1 MACRVHITGAS
12 GSGTTTLG
20 RALGESLQCPAF
32 DADDYYWLPTTPP
45 FQQKREKA
53 ERLSRLLPDLQAH
66 PSWILSGSIV
76 SWGESVEHSI
86 DRIIL
91 LWIPPEIRLQ
101 RLRQREIQRHGKVDE
116 EFIAWAGRY
125 DTGDL
130 SVRSRAL
137 HKKWMA
143 TMRCPILRLE
153 GDLSESER
161 LSRSLEFVARSDP
174 APRLA
179 NGASEPSKTQK
190 RPLR

>member
-1 MACRVHITGAS
+1 MRTIIIG
-12 GSGTTTLG
+12 
-20 RALGESLQCPAF
+20 
-32 DADDYYWLPTTPP
+32 YPP
-45 FQQKREKA
+45 
-53 ERLSRLLPDLQAH
+53 RLLFNRNAKR
-66 PSWILSGSIV
+66 PSDFHVFFPTV